1 MLLVVVVVFLA
12 GWGSRSRFT
21 IPARWLTWADR
32 YVIHIALPALIV
44 AKVSQVD
51 IVAASAIPLLAAWGS
66 MALCAVVIGTV
77 GRQLKWSKQKI
88 GALLLVGVLGN
99 TSFLGIEVVRTLLG
113 DNHVAAAVTYDQLG
127 TFLALSLYGS
137 WVAGRYGSAETGWRP
152 IVRRMTRFTPFI
164 ALLVSVALRGVDVP
178 AIVLSSLDVIGLTV
192 APVAMGVLG
201 VRFAIR
207 WSPSIKW
214 TVAGVLC
221 LKMVMVPAALFAVGL
236 LLGDVHEV
244 EWSASLLQS
253 AAPPMVTAGVVAIAA
268 GCDEELVAAIVG
280 TGTLASFVSLPLF
293 SLIL

>member
-1 MLLVVVVVFLA
+1 
-12 GWGSRSRFT
+12 
-21 IPARWLTWADR
+21 
-32 YVIHIALPALIV
+32 
-44 AKVSQVD
+44 
-51 IVAASAIPLLAAWGS
+51 
-66 MALCAVVIGTV
+66 
-77 GRQLKWSKQKI
+77 
-88 GALLLVGVLGN
+88 VGVLGN